1 MAFSQWE
8 CVILIH
14 GRSLLIY
21 VRIHENLHSNFHDF
35 FQGLFWGDSCSNWN
49 EWDQIF
55 TWDQTLI
62 WDGISSRWY
71 DNHVRPGFYLQLN
84 CYLLWEFNR
93 ISSSISEN
101 KVLLENRTFTGN
113 GFSSGRTDHSETKF
127 LLEFELLLVTGF
139 FLEGMGWYICMAV

>member
-1 MAFSQWE
+1 M
-8 CVILIH
+8 
-14 GRSLLIY
+14 
-21 VRIHENLHSNFHDF
+21 
-35 FQGLFWGDSCSNWN
+35 
-49 EWDQIF
+49 
-55 TWDQTLI
+55 
-62 WDGISSRWY
+62 
-71 DNHVRPGFYLQLN
+71 QLN

-139 FLEGMGWYICMAV
+139 FLEGMG